1 MTASLMHHCL
11 HQPLLAGPRHSL
23 LRQCTPNSTSLTSLQ
38 WWHTAKQL
46 HPRQKIKACS
56 SKRGRDPFFND
67 DFFQS
72 GKDNVNAAKD
82 LFAEGEKLFKK
93 GDFQQGQRLFQ
104 QAEQQLRQA
113 KQQMPMQPFKSG
125 NMDFRIPKIEV
136 GGSQPSWKT
145 SSLAL
150 FGVGAVAT
158 LVAGPIIAT
167 FLALAVGLGA
177 LISTSL
183 AVMSFVWVI
192 PAAAVLLSLG
202 GLFVFPAVLT
212 LALTATGLGIGAAA
226 VAGFKAFIPKQTTRI
241 YPDAAEAVATEP
253 VPETEEQ
260 KQQRQYEEESQKLAN
275 ELREFDAQ
283 LEINE
288 KDAYRQKLKQEGLWK
303 E

>member
-1 MTASLMHHCL
+1 M
-11 HQPLLAGPRHSL
+11 QR
-23 LRQCTPNSTSLTSLQ
+23 
-38 WWHTAKQL
+38 WHTAKRL
-46 HPRQKIKACS
+46 HPRCRQKIKVCS
-56 SKRGRDPFFND
+56 SKRGSGSFFKD

-72 GKDNVNAAKD
+72 GKDSFNDAKD

-150 FGVGAVAT
+150 FGIGAVAT

-226 VAGFKAFIPKQTTRI
+226 VAGFKAFIPKQTTQI
-241 YPDAAEAVATEP
+241 YPDAAEAVAKEA

-283 LEINE
+283 LEVKE

>member
-1 MTASLMHHCL
+1 MC
-11 HQPLLAGPRHSL
+11 R
-23 LRQCTPNSTSLTSLQ
+23 C
-38 WWHTAKQL
+38 
-46 HPRQKIKACS
+46 RQKIKVCS
-56 SKRGRDPFFND
+56 SKRGRDSFFKD

-72 GKDNVNAAKD
+72 GKDSFNDAKH

-125 NMDFRIPKIEV
+125 NMDFRIPKIEI

-158 LVAGPIIAT
+158 LVAGEVMNRRPGIVACFPHRLCSWLVAAILCMQSQVTLCCAFAGPIIAT

-212 LALTATGLGIGAAA
+212 LVSHLSPVCMTCLTC
-226 VAGFKAFIPKQTTRI
+226 
-241 YPDAAEAVATEP
+241 
-253 VPETEEQ
+253 
-260 KQQRQYEEESQKLAN
+260 KLA
-275 ELREFDAQ
+275 
-283 LEINE
+283 
-288 KDAYRQKLKQEGLWK
+288 
-303 E
+303 